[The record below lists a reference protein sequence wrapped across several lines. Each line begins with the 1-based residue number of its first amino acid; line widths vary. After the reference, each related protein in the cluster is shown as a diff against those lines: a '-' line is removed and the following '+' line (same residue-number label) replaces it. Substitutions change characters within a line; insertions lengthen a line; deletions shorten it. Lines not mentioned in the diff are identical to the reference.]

1 MGSGVD
7 RGPARP
13 ARRYADAGTTSCS
26 LAGSRAP
33 RREPEPHDDGPRAHP
48 AGPGAARGPRPLHPE
63 RPTRASARCSD
74 RGPASGPTPGL
85 RNVPLDG
92 TRAEASRADPSL
104 PLSPSRTTAGGGNS
118 VAAHRRGGLGHGPPF
133 ALRGDGGELAPDPP
147 KEERRGGVRE
157 PERSGRGQL
166 AAARHHPRVLSD
178 QDPPP
183 ESRSGERARP
193 PALRGHRSQP
203 PTDPNPGDGA
213 SQAAVLRTVASGTAA
228 HQSWAGPCS
237 PELRWNGG
245 EGGGGPSAR
254 ADDRPRTTMA
264 CLLAWWP
271 RA

>member
-1 MGSGVD
+1 
-7 RGPARP
+7 
-13 ARRYADAGTTSCS
+13 CS

-33 RREPEPHDDGPRAHP
+33 CREPEPHDDGSRAHP
-48 AGPGAARGPRPLHPE
+48 TGPGAARGPRPLHPE

-74 RGPASGPTPGL
+74 RGLGSGPAPGL

-133 ALRGDGGELAPDPP
+133 ALRGDGGELAADPP

-166 AAARHHPRVLSD
+166 AAARYHPRVLSH

-193 PALRGHRSQP
+193 PALRGHR
-203 PTDPNPGDGA
+203 
-213 SQAAVLRTVASGTAA
+213 
-228 HQSWAGPCS
+228 
-237 PELRWNGG
+237 E
-245 EGGGGPSAR
+245 EE
-254 ADDRPRTTMA
+254 DRKSTR
-264 CLLAWWP
+264 L
-271 RA
+271 